1 MTIDEFDL
9 GNDRNLNLRDR
20 DHRYRRADWALCL
33 NVFRACGHDRVVQRL
48 FVRAGNDDLDG
59 AIAVPQRDAAGIGD
73 TRDLLCPHHVVVG
86 VAGCDRLCAALVIA
100 CPQICV
106 ALFIR
111 AADAGGRVG
120 HAVHAMDIDR
130 HLCDGSFRHVVIS
143 ADIFGDAEHAGKP
156 VSNGDLFR
164 RQKAQRAWC
173 AHNSPRGDLRAVHA

>member
-1 MTIDEFDL
+1 MSIDEFDL

-106 ALFIR
+106 ALFIC

-120 HAVHAMDIDR
+120 CAMHAVDIDR
-130 HLCDGSFRHVVIS
+130 HLRDGRLRHVVVR
-143 ADIFGDAEHAGKP
+143 ADILSDAAHAGKP
-156 VSNGDLFR
+156 GSDGDLFCC
-164 RQKAQRAWC
+164 QEAQRARR
-173 AHNSPRGDLRAVHA
+173 AHNGP